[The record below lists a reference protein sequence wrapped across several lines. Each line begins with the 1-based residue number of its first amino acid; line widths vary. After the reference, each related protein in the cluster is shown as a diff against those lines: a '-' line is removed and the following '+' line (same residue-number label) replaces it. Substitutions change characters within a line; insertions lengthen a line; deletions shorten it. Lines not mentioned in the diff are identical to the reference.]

1 MTASDWDLR
10 ELKRRVLDY
19 VSRPDYQ
26 PQKPKQI
33 ARALGLSAEQTRLLR
48 QAIKQLVAEGQL
60 AYGSGHQV
68 RLPGELAADQ
78 VIGVFHRTARG
89 NGYVRP
95 QGVEPDSQ
103 RRKDI
108 FVAAR
113 NAKDAATGDT
123 VRVKIIRRRG
133 REGKPEGVVLEVLE
147 RESHQ
152 FVGTYVEEAGQGFV
166 VVDGGMFA
174 HPIPVGDPG
183 AKGARPNDKVVFEM
197 VRFPS
202 YAHPGEGVIT
212 EVLGPRGAPGIDTLS
227 VIREFGLVEEF
238 SQAAVAEAR
247 RQAER
252 FDESIPPSRR
262 DLTDLTIITIDPE
275 DARDFDDAISLEKLD
290 NGHWLLG
297 VHIADV
303 AHFVREGSALDQEAK
318 DRGTSVYLPDRV
330 IPMLPEIISNSL
342 ASLQPNKV
350 RYAKTVFLEYTPEGV
365 LVDVELCR
373 SAIRSVRRFTY
384 EEVDQ
389 FLENPQSWR
398 RRLKAAVFH
407 LLENMYELA
416 MILRRRRMARGAL
429 ELNMPDVRIEL
440 DEEGRVVGA
449 HEEPDTASHQIIEE
463 FMLAANEAV
472 ANTLHRQGWLF
483 LRRVHFPPSPR
494 KLKALTEFVRE
505 LGLKVGSL
513 EDRFELQK
521 LLELV
526 RGRPEER
533 AVHFAVL
540 RSMPQAMYSPTEDGH
555 YALATDCYCHFTSPI
570 RRYPDLTIHRLVDAL
585 LAGKNPRNDLGHLM
599 SLGQHC
605 SERERRAEAA
615 ERELVK
621 LKLLSFL
628 EEHLGLELEATITG
642 VESYGIFVRGLELPA
657 EGLVHISSLHDDLYK
672 YDRESHALVGLYHG
686 KMLRLGDLV
695 RVKVA
700 RVDLERRELD
710 FLLVGR
716 VRRKVSGAKATRAR
730 DEALQRLFGA
740 AKRKSKAKKK
750 TKAKKKKKK
759 SKAKGRKR
767 K

>member
-1 MTASDWDLR
+1 MPGQEDSLR
-10 ELKRRVLDY
+10 EAKSLVLQW
-19 VSRPDYQ
+19 VSRPEYT

-33 ARALGLSAEQTRLLR
+33 AQALGLDPRVVRKAVT
-48 QAIKQLVAEGQL
+48 QLAAEGRL
-60 AYGSGHQV
+60 SYGRGHLV
-68 RLPGELAADQ
+68 HLPGDPAADQ
-78 VIGVFHRTARG
+78 IVGVFHRTSEG

-95 QGVEPDSQ
+95 EGVDPDSQ
-103 RRKDI
+103 RRRDVFI
-108 FVAAR
+108 AAR
-113 NAKDAATGDT
+113 NAADAATGDT
-123 VRVKIIRRRG
+123 VRVKITRRRG
-133 REGKPEGVVLEVLE
+133 RKGKPEGVILEVLQ
-147 RESHQ
+147 RQSHQ
-152 FVGTYVEEAGQGFV
+152 FVGTYVEEGGQGYV
-166 VVDGGMFA
+166 VVDGGLFA
-174 HPIPVGDPG
+174 QPIPVGDPG

-227 VIREFGLVEEF
+227 IIREFGLPEQFPDKVLE
-238 SQAAVAEAR
+238 EAR
-247 RQAER
+247 RQARR
-252 FDESIPPSRR
+252 FDESIPRRRRR
-262 DLTDLTIITIDPE
+262 DLTHLTVITIDPP

-303 AHFVREGSALDQEAK
+303 SHFVRPGGALDREA
-318 DRGTSVYLPDRV
+318 RQRANSVYLPDRV
-330 IPMLPEIISNSL
+330 IPMLPEIISNAL
-342 ASLQPNKV
+342 ASLQPGKV
-350 RYAKTVFLEYTPEGV
+350 RYAKSVFLEYTPEGT
-365 LVDVELCR
+365 LIDVEICR
-373 SAIRSVRRFTY
+373 SAIRSSRRFTY
-384 EEVDQ
+384 EEVDECFQ
-389 FLENPQSWR
+389 HPQKWQ
-398 RRLKAAVFH
+398 RRLSRAVYQ
-407 LLENMYELA
+407 LLQDMRSLA
-416 MILRRRRMARGAL
+416 LTLRKRRLARGAL
-429 ELNMPDVRIEL
+429 ELNMPDVRILL
-440 DEEGRVVGA
+440 DENGQVTGA
-449 HEEPDTASHQIIEE
+449 QEEPDTISHQIIEE

-750 TKAKKKKKK
+750 TKAKKKKK